1 MIINIFT
8 YPSSIIVSLET
19 VNIRFIIIIIIIFN
33 FVTAAAADESS
44 QCKI

>member
-8 YPSSIIVSLET
+8 YPSSIIVSLKT
-19 VNIRFIIIIIIIFN
+19 VNIRFIIIIIIN
-33 FVTAAAADESS
+33 FVVAAAADESS